1 MIIGEN
7 MVETKKEKLDQ
18 VLGRFMQVGQI
29 SAAGIVS
36 TEGLLI
42 TSIMPPD
49 MNERI
54 VGALC
59 STIIASAQTASSQM
73 ETGEV
78 AEVNVKT
85 EHGVLLLKPSGE
97 KALFFALAQVE
108 AQLGL
113 ITVEIEIR
121 AKQVQ
126 EILEEV

>member
-1 MIIGEN
+1 MIIGDR
-7 MVETKKEKLDQ
+7 MVETKNEKLDQ
-18 VLGRFMQVGQI
+18 VLAKFMQVGQI

-73 ETGEV
+73 GTGEV

>member
-1 MIIGEN
+1 

-18 VLGRFMQVGQI
+18 VLINFMKVGQI
-29 SAAGIVS
+29 KAVGIVS
-36 TEGLLI
+36 AEGLLI

-59 STIIASAQTASSQM
+59 STIIASAETASSQM
-73 ETGEV
+73 GTGEV

-85 EHGVLLLKPSGE
+85 ERGILLLKPAGK
-97 KALFFALAQVE
+97 KALLFAMAEVE

-113 ITVEIEIR
+113 IMVEIEIR

-126 EILEEV
+126 ETLEEV

>member
-1 MIIGEN
+1 MPQ
-7 MVETKKEKLDQ
+7 TKKEKLDK
-18 VLGRFMQVGQI
+18 VLTKFMQVGQI
-29 SAAGIVS
+29 SAVGIVS
-36 TEGLLI
+36 AEGLLI
-42 TSIMPPD
+42 TSIMPPG

-73 ETGEV
+73 GTGEV

-85 EHGVLLLKPSGE
+85 EHGVLLLMPAGE
-97 KALFFALAQVE
+97 KALLFALAEVE

-113 ITVEIEIR
+113 VTVEIEIR
-121 AKQVQ
+121 AKQVR

>member
-1 MIIGEN
+1 MVIN
-7 MVETKKEKLDQ
+7 MAKTKKEKLDK
-18 VLGRFMQVGQI
+18 VLTKFMQVGQI

-36 TEGLLI
+36 AEGLLI

-73 ETGEV
+73 GTGEV

-85 EHGVLLLKPSGE
+85 EHGILLIMPTGE
-97 KALFFALAQVE
+97 KALFFALAEVE

-126 EILEEV
+126 KILEEV

>member
-1 MIIGEN
+1 MA
-7 MVETKKEKLDQ
+7 ETKKEKLDQ
-18 VLGRFMQVGQI
+18 VLTKFMQVGQI

-36 TEGLLI
+36 AEGLLI
-42 TSIMPPD
+42 TSVMPPD

-73 ETGEV
+73 GTGEV
-78 AEVNVKT
+78 AGVNVKT
-85 EHGVLLLKPSGE
+85 EHGILLLKPAGE
-97 KALFFALAQVE
+97 KALFFALAEVE

-126 EILEEV
+126 ETLEEV

>member
-1 MIIGEN
+1 

-18 VLGRFMQVGQI
+18 ILAKFMQVGQI
-29 SAAGIVS
+29 KACGIVS

-42 TSIMPPD
+42 TSRMPPE

-59 STIIASAQTASSQM
+59 STIIASAETASSQM
-73 ETGEV
+73 GTGDVGEV
-78 AEVNVKT
+78 SVRTEQGTLLLMPAGKKALLIALAEVN
-85 EHGVLLLKPSGE
+85 
-97 KALFFALAQVE
+97 

-113 ITVEIEIR
+113 ITVEIEMR
-121 AKQVQ
+121 AKQVR